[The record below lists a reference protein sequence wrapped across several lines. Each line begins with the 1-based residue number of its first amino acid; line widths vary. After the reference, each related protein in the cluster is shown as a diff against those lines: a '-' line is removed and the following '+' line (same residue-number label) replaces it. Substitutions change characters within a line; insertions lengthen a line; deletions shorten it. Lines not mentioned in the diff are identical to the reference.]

1 MPSRMNVY
9 VPFEG
14 GSQFLS
20 GVPFTV
26 ICLGLGIAPE
36 TRYFSSELNAGSEV
50 CQPQLLATSSA
61 RTSSVSAGMTW
72 FRASAPVIPRPWEKD
87 AKKGSMCFGLT
98 SCFRCWRAYQCFLLV
113 IVSSFR

>member
-1 MPSRMNVY
+1 MPSSMNVY

-36 TRYFSSELNAGSEV
+36 TRYFSSELNAGLKV
-50 CQPQLLATSSA
+50 CQPQLLATISA

-72 FRASAPVIPRPWEKD
+72 FRVSAPVIPRPWEKG
-87 AKKGSMCFGLT
+87 AKKGSICFSLM
-98 SCFRCWRAYQCFLLV
+98 SCFRC
-113 IVSSFR
+113 